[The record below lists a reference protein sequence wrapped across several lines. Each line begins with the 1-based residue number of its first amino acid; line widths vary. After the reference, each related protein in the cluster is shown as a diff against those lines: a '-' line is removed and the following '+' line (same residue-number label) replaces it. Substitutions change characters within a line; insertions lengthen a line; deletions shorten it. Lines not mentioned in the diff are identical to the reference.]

1 MQNDRYSQSEPPRA
15 PKNRRRVVLTIFEL
29 LLSVTVVFS
38 VYQVFVVRFDF
49 LPLFWV
55 YYALT
60 FSPALFY
67 ILYNRGLAFRKITR
81 DMLSPNMSESEKDA
95 FLRDVSERKRKS
107 RVVLILLFGF
117 IFTFAF
123 DFVDLFIPDYLRVV
137 KDTISSWF
145 N

>member
-60 FSPALFY
+60 FSLALFY

>member
-15 PKNRRRVVLTIFEL
+15 PKNKRRVVLTIFEL

-60 FSPALFY
+60 FSLALFY

>member
-38 VYQVFVVRFDF
+38 VYQIFVVRFDF

-60 FSPALFY
+60 FSLALFY

>member
-1 MQNDRYSQSEPPRA
+1 MQNGRYSQSEPPRA

-60 FSPALFY
+60 FSLALFY

>member
-1 MQNDRYSQSEPPRA
+1 MQNDRYLQSEPPRA

-60 FSPALFY
+60 FSLALFY

>member
-15 PKNRRRVVLTIFEL
+15 PKNRRRVVLTVFEL

-60 FSPALFY
+60 FSLALFY